1 MKHFFTIFFLFT
13 FFVHSCNY
21 KNDGIEIESKNYIS
35 KIRLENIN
43 DTLNYLDVCSISKNG
58 DTILNDW
65 ELPYPVFRF
74 EKGDVNNDGYEDL
87 LVGVE
92 KITRF
97 DSIYRKRIFIFKIFE
112 GYVRP
117 LWLGSRVSQPL
128 CDFCFVK
135 NENSNFVRTIEKEA
149 SGKYLVAHYR
159 WHGFGL
165 KFCEYLVREAEL
177 AEAEKIFSEVL

>member
-1 MKHFFTIFFLFT
+1 M
-13 FFVHSCNY
+13 HSCNY
-21 KNDGIEIESKNYIS
+21 KNDGIEIKSKNYIS

-43 DTLNYLDVCSISKNG
+43 DTLNYLKVCSISKNG

-92 KITRF
+92 KTTRF

-128 CDFCFVK
+128 
-135 NENSNFVRTIEKEA
+135 NSNFVRTIEKEA
-149 SGKYLVAHYR
+149 SGKFLVAHYR

-165 KFCEYLVREAEL
+165 KFCEYLVREAEFQ
-177 AEAEKIFSEVL
+177 EAEKIFSEVL